1 MEMSH
6 IGDFS
11 PEIPIWLFAVFYR
24 QFYRS
29 NGLILHN

>member
-6 IGDFS
+6 IGDFFGNS
-11 PEIPIWLFAVFYR
+11 YMAFAVFYR